1 MKQEHNHLAKAIP
14 NTKENRDKVA
24 EFNKLAR
31 KSNSMHRLKIKYRK
45 PKKDSPSAKYYGDGS
60 VPKDDAQ
67 CFSLY
72 LKYTAKHEK
81 LVNKYRRKR
90 WAIENDWRDKYQA
103 LQSKY
108 NAVMLK
114 PLLQGLVDNV
124 EELQYAV
131 DKGEY
136 WGNIVNSLKGIAEGI
151 TEDINNKLEV

>member
-1 MKQEHNHLAKAIP
+1 MKQEHNHLAKEIP
-14 NTKENRDKVA
+14 NTEENRNKVA

-31 KSNSMHRLKIKYRK
+31 KSNSMHRLRMKYRK
-45 PKKDSPSAKYYGDGS
+45 PKKGSRYEGYYYDGCC
-60 VPKDDAQ
+60 PKDCATV
-67 CFSLY
+67 FSLY
-72 LKYTAKHEK
+72 LRKTEKQEK
-81 LVNKYRRKR
+81 LDEEYRRKQYNHVHEYR
-90 WAIENDWRDKYQA
+90 MKYEK

-108 NAVMLK
+108 NSMMLK

-136 WGNIVNSLKGIAEGI
+136 WNNIVNSLKGISEGI

>member
-1 MKQEHNHLAKAIP
+1 MKQEHNHLAKEIP
-14 NTKENRDKVA
+14 NTEENRNKVA

-31 KSNSMHRLKIKYRK
+31 KSNSMHRLRMKYRK
-45 PKKDSPSAKYYGDGS
+45 PKKGSRYEGYYADGS

-72 LKYTAKHEK
+72 LKKTAKQEK
-81 LVNKYRRKR
+81 LDNEYHRKR
-90 WAIENDWRDKYQA
+90 WAVERDWRDKY
-103 LQSKY
+103 LSVQSTY
-108 NAVMLK
+108 NSMMLK

-136 WGNIVNSLKGIAEGI
+136 WNNIVHSLKGIAEGI

>member
-1 MKQEHNHLAKAIP
+1 MEQNHLAKEIP
-14 NTKENRDKVA
+14 NTEENLEKVA

-31 KSNSMHRLKIKYRK
+31 KSNSMHRLRIKYRK
-45 PKKDSPSAKYYGDGS
+45 PKNKTGYYGGS
-60 VPKDDAQ
+60 CPKDDAQ
-67 CFSLY
+67 IFSLY
-72 LKYTAKHEK
+72 LKYTDKQVKIQNEYH
-81 LVNKYRRKR
+81 RKR
-90 WAIENDWRDKYQA
+90 WAIENDWRDKYQT

-108 NAVMLK
+108 NSMMLK

-136 WGNIVNSLKGIAEGI
+136 WNNIVNSLKGIAEGI

>member
-1 MKQEHNHLAKAIP
+1 MKQEHNHLAKEIP
-14 NTKENRDKVA
+14 NTEENREKVA

-72 LKYTAKHEK
+72 LKKTAKQEK
-81 LVNKYRRKR
+81 LENEYRRKR
-90 WAIENDWRDKYQA
+90 YNHTHEYRVKYEK

-136 WGNIVNSLKGIAEGI
+136 WNNIVNSLKGIAEGI